1 MMWVY
6 TVAAATVLGAALAFV
21 QSNDDQP
28 KPTTETK
35 VSAERQTGATKPEKQ
50 QKPTAD
56 AKVPALNG
64 ATVRSIAQSA
74 LTEEQKLAAFHRMQ
88 SQTPHL
94 FSWELHNELRH
105 LYSGRDERASM
116 GQCDIIL
123 SRSAADHYILSI
135 LSNWTLGK
143 DNLAAAAALEAKA
156 TRYSD
161 LRHLV
166 AACLLKARS
175 LRQDAKIGDVANR

>member
-6 TVAAATVLGAALAFV
+6 TVAMATVFGATLAFV
-21 QSNDDQP
+21 QSNEDQP
-28 KPTTETK
+28 KPATETK
-35 VSAERQTGATKPEKQ
+35 LSTERQSVATKSEKQ
-50 QKPTAD
+50 QKPTID

-64 ATVRSIAQSA
+64 ATVRSIAQSNM
-74 LTEEQKLAAFHRMQ
+74 TEEQKLAAFHRVQ
-88 SQTPHL
+88 SQNPHV

-116 GQCDIIL
+116 GHCDIIL
-123 SRSAADHYILSI
+123 SRSADDHYILSI

-175 LRQDAKIGDVANR
+175 LRQDTKIGDVANR